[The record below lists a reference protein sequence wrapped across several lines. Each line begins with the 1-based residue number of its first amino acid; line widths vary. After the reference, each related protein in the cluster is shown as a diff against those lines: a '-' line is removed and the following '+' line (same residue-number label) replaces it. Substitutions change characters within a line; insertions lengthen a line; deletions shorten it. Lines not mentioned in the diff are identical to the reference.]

1 MKYTLSAF
9 ILGLVV
15 LFSGVA
21 ANAQSLNKLSA
32 KIDFD
37 FHVAGKKFEA
47 GDYII
52 QKVRPT
58 SDSNVYHLRRRDEKA
73 QTLFILM
80 VENSNP
86 WGIGENNYTLRFNRY
101 GNEYFFTSIHNGKN
115 TFKAKIPKSKVE
127 LQIAQ
132 NSSDCSIEEVSIN
145 TKSGK

>member
-9 ILGLVV
+9 ILGLIV
-15 LFSGVA
+15 LFSGAA

-52 QKVRPT
+52 QKVRPN
-58 SDSNVYHLRRRDEKA
+58 SDSNVYHLRQRNEKS
-73 QTLFILM
+73 QTLFTLI
-80 VENSNP
+80 VENNHP
-86 WGIGENNYTLRFNRY
+86 WGLAEENYTLQFNRY
-101 GNEYFFTSIHNGKN
+101 GNDYFFSSVRNGKN

-132 NSSDCSIEEVSIN
+132 NSPGCSIEEVAIN